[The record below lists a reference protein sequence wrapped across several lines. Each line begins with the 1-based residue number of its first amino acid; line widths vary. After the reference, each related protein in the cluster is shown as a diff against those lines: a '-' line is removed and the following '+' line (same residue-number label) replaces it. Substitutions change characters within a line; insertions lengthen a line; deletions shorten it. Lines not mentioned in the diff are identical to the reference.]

1 MRRPIL
7 LIVLVLGIAGWSPVG
22 LAQSGYGDGALPAPA
37 QASLE
42 PGDQIQIRLWQEPQ
56 LSGDYPVDESG
67 YVSLPL
73 VGLRKV
79 TDRPASEV
87 KRMLVEEYAR
97 QLRNQPA
104 QITILR
110 RIRVL
115 GAVRDPGLYH
125 IDPTMTLGDAIAMA
139 GGVENDGRENS
150 IRIYRDGRV
159 HRARLDRGAGLTTI
173 VSGDEIFVPRKSW
186 MERNATFLLGAIISA
201 SAVILT
207 R

>member
-1 MRRPIL
+1 MRRRILPIL
-7 LIVLVLGIAGWSPVG
+7 LVLGIAGWSPVG
-22 LAQSGYGDGALPAPA
+22 LAQSGYGDGATPAAA
-37 QASLE
+37 QATLE

-125 IDPTMTLGDAIAMA
+125 VDPTMTLGDAIAMA
-139 GGVENDGRENS
+139 GGVENDGRESS

-159 HRARLDRGAGLTTI
+159 YRARLDRGAGLTTI